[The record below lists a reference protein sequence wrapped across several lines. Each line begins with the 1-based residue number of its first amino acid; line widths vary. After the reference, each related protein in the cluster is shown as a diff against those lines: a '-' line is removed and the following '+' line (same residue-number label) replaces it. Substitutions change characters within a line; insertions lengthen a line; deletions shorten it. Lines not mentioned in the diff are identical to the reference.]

1 MGHIGVDTIPKWE
14 IWLLTF
20 AWCGWVGKDIQ
31 SGPLFFFIHL
41 CMYRGGQSLMC
52 NNEDMMVVMLIII
65 IMINNIYL
73 VLSIYLPFFKE
84 FYISI
89 FITHYFITHN
99 SGDDYSIPQRRKC
112 TENWTCMSKKLAL
125 LSSKVAILLLL
136 YSWLLFSM

>member
-14 IWLLTF
+14 IWFLTF

-41 CMYRGGQSLMC
+41 CMYRGGQNLMC

-73 VLSIYLPFFKE
+73 VLSIYLPFFKA

-89 FITHYFITHN
+89 FITHYFIT
-99 SGDDYSIPQRRKC
+99 SLLTTLEMIIPFHRWENVQRIELICPR
-112 TENWTCMSKKLAL
+112 
-125 LSSKVAILLLL
+125 
-136 YSWLLFSM
+136 SWHCLVQK